1 MLCPWPRPGRAAPPC
16 PSPCGPA
23 PAPAAGAP
31 GRAGGAS
38 RAVPV
43 PQQPHAGRGPQVRG
57 GLPLLLGRDDLHGP
71 VQARLQAGASPRGVV
86 CVAGD
91 AGSCHREAV
100 MERAQCHPQ
109 GQRSRGHVH
118 PGIPQGFFC
127 CIPRVVP
134 TLPGPTV
141 TRARGCP
148 AKEAADAAATCPG
161 SRWSSCSAQ
170 SGRAV
175 AVAGDAEHTL
185 DPGEAELLGKASQSC
200 RTRGQ
205 TELFPISLRKG

>member
-109 GQRSRGHVH
+109 GQRSRGHV
-118 PGIPQGFFC
+118 PPF
-127 CIPRVVP
+127 PRELCWACSDRP
-134 TLPGPTV
+134 
-141 TRARGCP
+141 R
-148 AKEAADAAATCPG
+148 CPG
-161 SRWSSCSAQ
+161 HSPSPALFGAAQTPKWKLLPPGAVRHPLSGDTGLLRDSR
-170 SGRAV
+170 
-175 AVAGDAEHTL
+175 
-185 DPGEAELLGKASQSC
+185 
-200 RTRGQ
+200 
-205 TELFPISLRKG
+205 